1 MEDTINEGKIILLG
15 KDIEEED
22 KGEDEEAD
30 TSDDESVKVESVV
43 FAASNSPDQP
53 ERTMLAK
60 KFNFS
65 IGNSLLKKR
74 TKSI

>member
-1 MEDTINEGKIILLG
+1 M
-15 KDIEEED
+15 
-22 KGEDEEAD
+22 
-30 TSDDESVKVESVV
+30 ESVV

-60 KFNFS
+60 KLNYS

-74 TKSI
+74 TKSA